1 MIEKIK
7 MLRKTL
13 NILHTFELKTDKT
26 YKDLLDAIWQI
37 IYSLYQSTEITK
49 EVCKTASLIQ
59 YKTYAILINWKN
71 DKTFKP
77 HRLLIWLLS
86 KHMCLLHMQKLF

>member
-13 NILHTFELKTDKT
+13 NILHTFEFKTSKI
-26 YKDLLDAIWQI
+26 YKDLLDTIWKI
-37 IYSLYQSTEITK
+37 IYSLYQSTEIAK
-49 EVCKTASLIQ
+49 EVCKTVLLIQ

-77 HRLLIWLLS
+77 YRLLIWLLS
-86 KHMCLLHMQKLF
+86 KNLCLLHTQKL